1 MTTSPSSSPA
11 TVVPVGFDPRYLRK
25 FQEKLFVEGPST
37 RRRLVNFFVLLVL
50 ATIIATYGLISDSPA
65 TVIGAMIVAP
75 LMQPI
80 IATTA
85 AVVMGSLRR
94 ALLAL
99 ALVLGGMIIVVL
111 LAALLTFLLPD
122 ILISFETNNEIVSR
136 ISPGLIALLTALASG
151 AAGAFI
157 ATREEIADSLAGV
170 AIAISLVPPLC
181 VVGIAAAQMHWAA
194 AIGAFLLFMTNFL
207 AILLSGGVVF
217 LLLGLGTLANSE
229 RDRATRRNGLIL
241 IAAATLLVA
250 VPLTITTTQA
260 FRAAL
265 ENRIAL
271 DVVLVWLD
279 GGTSELAKVAVNDED
294 VDVYVTGT
302 QGVLQVQS
310 LADRL
315 AEGLGRPIIVSLRQ
329 IPSEVVRTASS
340 REQ

>member
-1 MTTSPSSSPA
+1 M
-11 TVVPVGFDPRYLRK
+11 RK

-37 RRRLVNFFVLLVL
+37 RRRLANFFVLLVL

-194 AIGAFLLFMTNFL
+194 ALGAFLLFMTNFL
-207 AILLSGGVVF
+207 AILLAGGLVF

-260 FRAAL
+260 LRAAL
-265 ENRIAL
+265 ENRIAVE
-271 DVVLVWLD
+271 VVLVWLD
-279 GGTSELAKVAVNDED
+279 GGTSELAKVAVNGED

-310 LADRL
+310 LADHL

>member
-1 MTTSPSSSPA
+1 MTIPPSSSA
-11 TVVPVGFDPRYLRK
+11 VPVGFDPKYLRK
-25 FQEKLFVEGPST
+25 FQDKLFIEGPTT
-37 RRRLVNFFVLLVL
+37 RRRLLNFFVLLIL

-99 ALVLGGMIIVVL
+99 ALVLCGALLVVL
-111 LAALLTFLLPD
+111 LAALLTRTLPD

-157 ATREEIADSLAGV
+157 ATREEISDSLAGV

-181 VVGIAAAQMHWAA
+181 VVGIAAAHQHWAA
-194 AIGAFLLFMTNFL
+194 ALGASLLFMTNFL
-207 AILLSGGVVF
+207 AILMAGGVVF
-217 LLLGLGTLANSE
+217 LLVGLGKLANSE
-229 RDRATRRNGLIL
+229 RDKATRRNGLIL
-241 IAAATLLVA
+241 IVAATLLVA
-250 VPLTITTTQA
+250 VPLTVTTTQSV
-260 FRAAL
+260 RGAL
-265 ENRIAL
+265 ENRIAV
-271 DVVLVWLD
+271 DVVLVWLQD
-279 GGTSELAKVAVNDED
+279 SASELEKVVVAQEE

-302 QGVLQVQS
+302 PGNRPVQV
-310 LADRL
+310 LADSM
-315 AEGLGRPIIVSLRQ
+315 AEALSRPIIVSLRQ
-329 IPSEVVRTASS
+329 IPSETVRTASS
-340 REQ
+340 RAP

>member
-1 MTTSPSSSPA
+1 
-11 TVVPVGFDPRYLRK
+11 
-25 FQEKLFVEGPST
+25 
-37 RRRLVNFFVLLVL
+37 
-50 ATIIATYGLISDSPA
+50 
-65 TVIGAMIVAP
+65 
-75 LMQPI
+75 
-80 IATTA
+80 
-85 AVVMGSLRR
+85 
-94 ALLAL
+94 
-99 ALVLGGMIIVVL
+99 
-111 LAALLTFLLPD
+111 
-122 ILISFETNNEIVSR
+122 
-136 ISPGLIALLTALASG
+136 
-151 AAGAFI
+151 
-157 ATREEIADSLAGV
+157 
-170 AIAISLVPPLC
+170 
-181 VVGIAAAQMHWAA
+181 MHWAA

-260 FRAAL
+260 VRAAL

>member
-1 MTTSPSSSPA
+1 MTTSSSSSPA

-194 AIGAFLLFMTNFL
+194 AFGAFLLFMTNFL
-207 AILLSGGVVF
+207 AILLAGGVVF

-260 FRAAL
+260 LRAAL
-265 ENRIAL
+265 ENRIAVE
-271 DVVLVWLD
+271 VVLVWLD
-279 GGTSELAKVAVNDED
+279 GGTSELAKVAVNGED
-294 VDVYVTGT
+294 VDVYVTGA

-310 LADRL
+310 LADHL